1 MSGFEEV
8 LKGIK
13 IERVSSGSSNYHIKN
28 CNLIVVDPLNPQLP
42 PELEISNDF
51 TIGFKGSNSDYSI
64 ASITTD
70 SCIARYKIRCELAST
85 GDSYMPSWEIAS
97 DRKFIF
103 TNICGAEGPRQLKI
117 SRLEKIG

>member
-1 MSGFEEV
+1 MSSFEEV
-8 LKGIK
+8 LRR
-13 IERVSSGSSNYHIKN
+13 IEIRRESFESLNYHIRN
-28 CNLIVVDPLNPQLP
+28 CNLVVVDPLNPQIP

-70 SCIARYKIRCELAST
+70 SCIARYKIRCELASN
-85 GDSYMPSWEIAS
+85 GDSYIPSWEIAS